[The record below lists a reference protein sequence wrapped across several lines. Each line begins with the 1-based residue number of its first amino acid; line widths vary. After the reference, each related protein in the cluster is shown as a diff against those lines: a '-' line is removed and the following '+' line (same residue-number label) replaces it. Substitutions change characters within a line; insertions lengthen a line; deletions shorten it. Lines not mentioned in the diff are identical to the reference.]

1 MNPKVDAFLARASRW
16 QEEMT
21 ALRKVALECG
31 LEEAIKWGKPCYTFQ
46 GKNIVVI
53 QGFKEYY
60 AYLFFK
66 GYLMNDP
73 DGLLVKV
80 GPNTVVGR
88 QIKFTGETS
97 ARDLLKMK
105 ATLKAYIFEAV
116 EVEKAGRAGA
126 AVVAVKRK
134 EHKVPEEFRVRLEKS
149 AALKK
154 AFAAL
159 TPGRQRAYLF
169 YFSDAKQA
177 KTREARIDK
186 YVKQILSGRG
196 LMD

>member
-1 MNPKVDAFLARASRW
+1 MNLKVDAFLARASRW

-31 LEEAIKWGKPCYTFQ
+31 LEEAIKWGKPCYIFQ

-73 DGLLVKV
+73 DGILVKV

-177 KTREARIDK
+177 KTREARVDK

>member
-1 MNPKVDAFLARASRW
+1 
-16 QEEMT
+16 MT